1 MSQPRTP
8 TVASRPVRMPATLRA
23 YVRATALV
31 GPATRLLAR
40 RRLARGKEDPERV
53 QERRGEATVDRPAGR
68 LIWLHGAS
76 VGELLSIIPLIG
88 RLRARGVAVLVT
100 TVTRT
105 AAALAARRLPEG
117 AIHQFMPW
125 DVPAYVDRF
134 LDHWQPDLAVFA
146 ESELWPNLILRT
158 TARGTPLI
166 QVNGRMSE
174 RSFRG
179 WKRVPRS
186 IASLLSRFELCLMQ
200 TAEDARRV
208 EELGAP
214 RVSTTGNLKFDVP
227 APDVDPDAAMILA
240 QSVGARPIVLAA
252 STHEGEDA
260 VVLEAHRLLAP
271 RLANLLTIIAPRH
284 PERGDAI
291 AALAEQHGLPACQ
304 RARGDL
310 PRYRHAVYVADTL
323 GEMGL
328 FYRAAPVAFLG
339 GSLIRH
345 GGQNPIEPAKL
356 GAAVLHGPHVHNFA
370 AVYAALHEAHG
381 AREVSDAESLA
392 EAAFALLTDKPERL
406 RQREAAAQAVS
417 ALGGALDR
425 TLAALEPYFL
435 TLAMQGDR

>member
-1 MSQPRTP
+1 MAKP
-8 TVASRPVRMPATLRA
+8 VVRMPATLRA
-23 YVRATALV
+23 YVRATALM

-40 RRLARGKEDPERV
+40 RRLARGKEDPERI
-53 QERRGEATVDRPAGR
+53 QERRGEATVERPAGR

-105 AAALAARRLPEG
+105 AAAIAARRLPEG

-179 WKRVPRS
+179 WRRVPRS
-186 IASLLSRFELCLMQ
+186 IAALLSRFELCLMQ
-200 TAEDARRV
+200 TADDARRV
-208 EELGAP
+208 QELGAP

-227 APDVDPDAAMILA
+227 APDAEPEAAMILA
-240 QSVGARPIVLAA
+240 QSIGLRPVFLAA
-252 STHEGEDA
+252 STHEGEDE
-260 VVLEAHRLLAP
+260 VVLEAHRLMAP
-271 RLANLLTIIAPRH
+271 RLNNLLTIIAPRH

-291 AALAEQHGLPACQ
+291 AALAERMELPACQ
-304 RARGDL
+304 RSRGDL

-356 GAAVLHGPHVHNFA
+356 GAAVVHGPHVHNFA
-370 AVYAALHEAHG
+370 AVYAALHEAQG
-381 AREVSDAESLA
+381 ACEVSDAETLA
-392 EAAFALLTDKPERL
+392 AATLTLLTDKRE
-406 RQREAAAQAVS
+406 RQRQRDAAGGAVA

-435 TLAMQGDR
+435 TLAMRGDR